1 MNSQFRKIWDL
12 LNKKE
17 RRQLSL
23 VTFLSTLSGLTDMLG
38 VASIF
43 PFLSVAADPELLQSN
58 AYILG
63 IKNWLQFSD
72 KQFLIML
79 GLFSLIA
86 LLVNQL
92 VRLVSGWYGQFIC
105 QKVWLNLHRR
115 MFRYYLNKS
124 YIYHIQNPGNS
135 LLEKL
140 QVRTNAAVAGV
151 IQPYFLMISA
161 LLSTLFTIA
170 LLIWVNPFMTLTLLG
185 VMVFFYLLVF
195 KKLKSRLDYYG
206 KISPEFSQKSFKL
219 INEAFAA
226 IKEIK
231 IRGSSEIYIDLFEP
245 LAKKYCDSQVK
256 IYLFG
261 EVPRGLVEVAAFGS
275 ILLISILMISENGSF
290 INIVPILGMYAL
302 ALNRLLP
309 AAHNIYYQLARI
321 KFHSPSLQAIEEDL
335 INAHNSNQ
343 SKSLQRPK
351 DIDSRQV
358 QKIELQNLSFNYPGS
373 NKKVVES
380 ISMKIPVGGLIGI
393 AGSSGSGKTTLI
405 NLIIGLF
412 EPISGGIQLD
422 GKSIDEY
429 SLSQWQR
436 SIGYVPQSAFI
447 ADGTISRNIAFGV
460 PENEINM
467 HRVRD
472 MAQIAQ
478 ISEFIE
484 NELPL
489 QYDTLVGDRGVRLSG
504 GQCQRLS
511 IARALY
517 YDPDVLIFDEA
528 TSALDGIT
536 EDNVMKAILTLSGH
550 KTIIVIAHRLSTMQE
565 CDMIFLME
573 EGKIVDQG
581 DYHFLLSNNLNFKRM
596 AKKVANQE

>member
-1 MNSQFRKIWDL
+1 
-12 LNKKE
+12 
-17 RRQLSL
+17 
-23 VTFLSTLSGLTDMLG
+23 
-38 VASIF
+38 
-43 PFLSVAADPELLQSN
+43 
-58 AYILG
+58 
-63 IKNWLQFSD
+63 
-72 KQFLIML
+72 
-79 GLFSLIA
+79 
-86 LLVNQL
+86 
-92 VRLVSGWYGQFIC
+92 
-105 QKVWLNLHRR
+105 
-115 MFRYYLNKS
+115 
-124 YIYHIQNPGNS
+124 
-135 LLEKL
+135 
-140 QVRTNAAVAGV
+140 
-151 IQPYFLMISA
+151 
-161 LLSTLFTIA
+161 
-170 LLIWVNPFMTLTLLG
+170 
-185 VMVFFYLLVF
+185 
-195 KKLKSRLDYYG
+195 
-206 KISPEFSQKSFKL
+206 
-219 INEAFAA
+219 
-226 IKEIK
+226 
-231 IRGSSEIYIDLFEP
+231 
-245 LAKKYCDSQVK
+245 
-256 IYLFG
+256 
-261 EVPRGLVEVAAFGS
+261 
-275 ILLISILMISENGSF
+275 
-290 INIVPILGMYAL
+290 MYAL

-309 AAHNIYYQLARI
+309 AVHNIYYQFARI

-536 EDNVMKAILTLSGH
+536 EDNVMKAILKLSGH
-550 KTIIVIAHRLSTMQE
+550 KTIIVIAHRLSTLQE
-565 CDMIFLME
+565 CDMIFLLE